1 LDQNSKCLVSG
12 GAFTGNFLNLSLG
25 MTYINDEIDEIEET
39 LEKWLERENDLVTS
53 FLIQN
58 YKNSETSEF
67 VTHGLA
73 RRLATLK
80 HSIERIFEILPP
92 KKTDPT
98 HEELLDVTNHLQ
110 AFLINVYGAIDN
122 LARIW
127 CLEAC
132 IKQPNGKAIPRNQI
146 GFKATHKC
154 VRKSLSK
161 PFQVYLNKS
170 NEWFKYLEGYRDAL
184 AHRIPPYIPPSIH
197 SEVDAVKNRDLELEI
212 NEARGDYKRR
222 SELLSQQKRLGTFV
236 PVMMHSFSESA
247 QPVYVHTQLIC
258 DFSTVVEIGEHLL
271 GELQAIPT

>member
-1 LDQNSKCLVSG
+1 
-12 GAFTGNFLNLSLG
+12 
-25 MTYINDEIDEIEET
+25 MTYTSNEINEMEET
-39 LEKWLERENDLVTS
+39 LEKWLEREDDLVTN

-58 YKNSETSEF
+58 YINSETSEF
-67 VTHGLA
+67 IIHGLA

-80 HSIERIFEILPP
+80 HSIERIYEILPP
-92 KKTDPT
+92 QRTDPT

-110 AFLINVYGAIDN
+110 AFVINVYGAIDN

-127 CLEAC
+127 CFEAC

-146 GFKATHKC
+146 GFKATHIC

-161 PFQVYLNKS
+161 PFHAYLQKS
-170 NEWFKYLEGYRDAL
+170 DEWFDYLEGYRDAL
-184 AHRIPPYIPPSIH
+184 AHRIPLYIPPRIYSKA
-197 SEVDAVKNRDLELEI
+197 DAVKNKDLELEI
-212 NEARGDYKRR
+212 KEARGDFPRR
-222 SELLSQQKRLGTFV
+222 SELLSQQQRLGTFA

-271 GELQAIPT
+271 GELQAMPT